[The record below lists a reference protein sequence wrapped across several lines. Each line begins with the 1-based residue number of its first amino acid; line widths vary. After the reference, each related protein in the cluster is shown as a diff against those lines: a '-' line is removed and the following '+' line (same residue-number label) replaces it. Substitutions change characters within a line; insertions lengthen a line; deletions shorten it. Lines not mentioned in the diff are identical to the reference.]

1 MPPPQGSRSQRCN
14 KAVYCG
20 VHAAGDAYQAPAGA
34 RGTEGQ
40 ALTRV
45 TGVGS
50 GEEFSFNN
58 RALSGPHNSAGLIM
72 AYSGKLFVGSTVKN
86 PSAGPLI
93 SPHPCCVLLLNHGS
107 TQGWLWVH
115 PGGVHVF
122 DDRCVRVRRQLTATG
137 SRQRHS
143 GDINVLIYSNVRT
156 FILSLRSNGS
166 GGGDK

>member
-1 MPPPQGSRSQRCN
+1 MGRFDQARRTANARQAALTECGDTSDICGQRCN

-72 AYSGKLFVGSTVKN
+72 AYSGKLFVCSTVKT
-86 PSAGPLI
+86 PSADPLE
-93 SPHPCCVLLLNHGS
+93 
-107 TQGWLWVH
+107 TEA
-115 PGGVHVF
+115 
-122 DDRCVRVRRQLTATG
+122 RE
-137 SRQRHS
+137 
-143 GDINVLIYSNVRT
+143 
-156 FILSLRSNGS
+156 
-166 GGGDK
+166 